1 MREMG
6 RWVDEDM
13 GQMKKIE
20 KVGRMGKLRHINDFF
35 LH

>member
-1 MREMG
+1 MG
-6 RWVDEDM
+6 RRKTW

-20 KVGRMGKLRHINDFF
+20 KVGRMGKMRHINDFF